1 MRRLLALLFVGAIVF
16 AACGDDDDTSS
27 SDTSSADTS
36 ATTAAST
43 TSSEDTTA
51 TTGAPA
57 GEATVSV
64 GDSDL
69 GAILVDAEGFTLYA
83 FENDTD
89 GTPTCTGTCA
99 DAWPAAMVEGDPVAG
114 DGVTADLTTVASA
127 SGSGQQVKVGDH
139 PLYRFSGDSAPG
151 DTNGQELADVWYAV
165 APDGSLIEGTAEGD
179 AASSGGS
186 RY

>member
-1 MRRLLALLFVGAIVF
+1 MRRVLALLIVGVVAF

-43 TSSEDTTA
+43 TSSEDTSA

-57 GEATVSV
+57 GEATVEV

-83 FENDTD
+83 FENDTA
-89 GTPTCTGTCA
+89 GTPTCTGDCA
-99 DAWPAAMVEGDPVAG
+99 STWPAAMVEGDPVAG

-151 DTNGQELADVWYAV
+151 DTNGHELADVWYAV